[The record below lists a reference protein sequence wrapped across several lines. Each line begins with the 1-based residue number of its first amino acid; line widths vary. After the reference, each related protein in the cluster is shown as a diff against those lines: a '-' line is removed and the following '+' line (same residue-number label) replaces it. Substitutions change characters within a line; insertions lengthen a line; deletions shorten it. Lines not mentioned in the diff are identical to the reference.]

1 MGKNKVVQETEGILE
16 SYLKDSEYSLFN
28 IEYIKEGKDWV
39 LRVYI
44 DKEEGS
50 MGLEDCEKV
59 SSFLSKA
66 LDEKDLIDRQ
76 YTLEV
81 SSPGIDRPLL
91 KESDYVKYAGKDID
105 IFLYKAIDGH
115 KIITGKLKGL
125 EDNEIIIFNAKG
137 LEEKVHR
144 ELVSQ
149 VRLAVIF

>member
-1 MGKNKVVQETEGILE
+1 MGKNKIVQGIEEILE
-16 SYLKDSEYSLFN
+16 SYLKESEYSLFN

-50 MGLEDCEKV
+50 IGLEDCEKV
-59 SSFLSKA
+59 SSFLSKT

-91 KESDYVKYAGKDID
+91 KDSDFVKYAGKEID
-105 IFLYKAIDGH
+105 IFLYKAIDGK
-115 KIITGKLKGL
+115 KIISGKLEGL
-125 EDNEIIIFNAKG
+125 VDNEIIILNEKG
-137 LEEKVHR
+137 LEEKINR

-149 VRLAVIF
+149 VKLAVIF